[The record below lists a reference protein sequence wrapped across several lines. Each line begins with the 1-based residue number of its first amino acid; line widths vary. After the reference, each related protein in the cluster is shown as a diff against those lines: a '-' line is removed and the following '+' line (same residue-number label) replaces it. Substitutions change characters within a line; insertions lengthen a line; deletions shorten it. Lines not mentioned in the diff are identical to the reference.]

1 MYSTYID
8 LGQASS
14 YGVQW
19 ELFRV
24 QMYKMTIDVF
34 ELSWTEYGRYFE
46 VGLDNLYFQDIID
59 GKEIHLP
66 VYDFKTHSRV
76 VGRFTVSQSANQS
89 S

>member
-1 MYSTYID
+1 MC
-8 LGQASS
+8 LS
-14 YGVQW
+14 YL
-19 ELFRV
+19 ELNMV
-24 QMYKMTIDVF
+24 DTLK
-34 ELSWTEYGRYFE
+34 LE

-89 S
+89 SE